1 MNPQTDNQV
10 ARTFLLEEQIV
21 EEVYKAVTIDL
32 AMMKGHI
39 EDSLQAYG
47 RDCWYLSD
55 ISLLK
60 STKREARD
68 YLAKNSIAAGAA
80 ILTNSP
86 ISKMVG
92 NLFLKFN
99 KPEFPSKLFTDREKA
114 LLWIREQIELS
125 KKV

>member
-1 MNPQTDNQV
+1 MHLQTDNEV

-47 RDCWYLSD
+47 RGCWYLSD

-68 YLAKNSIAAGAA
+68 YLAKNAIAAGAA

-99 KPEFPSKLFTDREKA
+99 KPEFPTKLFTDREKA
-114 LLWIREQIELS
+114 LAWIKEQQALD
-125 KKV
+125 K

>member
-1 MNPQTDNQV
+1 MPPQTDNEV

-21 EEVYKAVTIDL
+21 EEVYKPVTIDL
-32 AMMKGHI
+32 AMMKSHT

-47 RDCWYLSD
+47 RGYWYLSD

-99 KPEFPSKLFTDREKA
+99 KPEFPTKLFTDREKA
-114 LLWIREQIELS
+114 LAWIKEQIELT

>member
-1 MNPQTDNQV
+1 MHLQTDNEV

-47 RDCWYLSD
+47 RGCWYLSD

-60 STKREARD
+60 STKRDARD

-114 LLWIREQIELS
+114 LLWIKEQIELA

>member
-10 ARTFLLEEQIV
+10 AQTFLLEEQIV

-60 STKREARD
+60 STKRDARD
-68 YLAKNSIAAGAA
+68 YLAKNAIAAGAA

-86 ISKMVG
+86 ISKIVG

-99 KPEFPSKLFTDREKA
+99 KPDFPSKLFTDKEKA
-114 LLWIREQIELS
+114 LAWLREQRDLA

>member
-1 MNPQTDNQV
+1 MHLQTDNEV

-21 EEVYKAVTIDL
+21 EEVYKALTIDL

-47 RDCWYLSD
+47 RGCWYLSD
-55 ISLLK
+55 INLLK

-68 YLAKNSIAAGAA
+68 YLAKNAIAAGAA

-99 KPEFPSKLFTDREKA
+99 KPEFPTKLFTDREKA
-114 LLWIREQIELS
+114 LAWIKEQQALD
-125 KKV
+125 K